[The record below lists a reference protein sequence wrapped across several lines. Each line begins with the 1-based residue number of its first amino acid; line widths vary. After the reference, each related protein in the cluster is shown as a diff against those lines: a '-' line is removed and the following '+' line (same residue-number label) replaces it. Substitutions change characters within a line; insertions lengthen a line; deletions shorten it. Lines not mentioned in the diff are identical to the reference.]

1 MIETYRI
8 TRRYYQDHVD
18 CGCEAPAIIKATKQ
32 HLFISA
38 EETNGLAELRSRAR
52 HYVDMGAMGALDD
65 GFTGLVAS
73 ARATL
78 KVIGAKPGE
87 GFATYLQKN

>member
-18 CGCEAPAIIKATKQ
+18 CGCEAPAIIKSTKQ

-38 EETNGLAELRSRAR
+38 EETEGLAELRSRAR
-52 HYVDMGAMGALDD
+52 HYVEMGAMGAFDD
-65 GFTGLVAS
+65 GFTGLVSS

>member
-18 CGCEAPAIIKATKQ
+18 CCCEAPAIIKSTKQ

-38 EETNGLAELRSRAR
+38 EETEGLAELRSRAAFYAEPNIDADSPYLR
-52 HYVDMGAMGALDD
+52 
-65 GFTGLVAS
+65 GLVAS